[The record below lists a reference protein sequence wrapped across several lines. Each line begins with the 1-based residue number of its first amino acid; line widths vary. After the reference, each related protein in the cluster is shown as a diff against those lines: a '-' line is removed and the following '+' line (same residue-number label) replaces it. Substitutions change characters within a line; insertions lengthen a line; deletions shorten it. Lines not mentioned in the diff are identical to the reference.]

1 MGVNDAPVAFLSYVR
16 FDDEHDNGRL
26 TEFRE
31 RLSREVRIQ
40 TGQSFEIFQDRKD
53 IAWGEQWL
61 SRIEGTLQS
70 VTFFIPVI
78 TPTFFASAACRD
90 ELALFLEHEARLR
103 RSDLILPV
111 YYVECARLSDKEQ
124 CADDPLAQALAERQF
139 FDWRAYRFEPFT
151 APAVGKSFESMARQI
166 RAALGQAPRKPFPNE
181 SPRGSVEGSRT
192 SSWQER
198 LKQTAL
204 QAPMLIVDAIHRGH
218 YATIGQAIQAA
229 KPGSRIMVRPGLYRE
244 GVVIN
249 KPLELIGDG
258 DRADI
263 VIEAIGTTALL
274 FQATMGRVSNLTLR
288 QAGDGNCY
296 CVEVAQGRLDLEDCD
311 LSSESLACVAI
322 HNNADPRLRRNRI
335 HDGKQAGVFCYE
347 NGQGILEENEIFA
360 NALAGVQIKGGAN
373 PTLRRNRLFKNK
385 LQAVVVREECCGTLE
400 ENDLRGS
407 TKTWFIDPSSKS
419 KVVLINN
426 LE

>member
-61 SRIEGTLQS
+61 PRIEGTLQS

-124 CADDPLAQALAERQF
+124 RADDPLAQALAERQF

-166 RAALGQAPRKPFPNE
+166 RAALGRAPRKPFPNE

-204 QAPMLIVDAIHRGH
+204 QATGLANPGDASEAQGPMLIVDALHRGH

-229 KPGSRIMVRPGLYRE
+229 KPGPASWC
-244 GVVIN
+244 
-249 KPLELIGDG
+249 
-258 DRADI
+258 DRASI
-263 VIEAIGTTALL
+263 A
-274 FQATMGRVSNLTLR
+274 RV
-288 QAGDGNCY
+288 
-296 CVEVAQGRLDLEDCD
+296 
-311 LSSESLACVAI
+311 
-322 HNNADPRLRRNRI
+322 
-335 HDGKQAGVFCYE
+335 
-347 NGQGILEENEIFA
+347 
-360 NALAGVQIKGGAN
+360 
-373 PTLRRNRLFKNK
+373 
-385 LQAVVVREECCGTLE
+385 
-400 ENDLRGS
+400 
-407 TKTWFIDPSSKS
+407 W
-419 KVVLINN
+419 
-426 LE
+426 